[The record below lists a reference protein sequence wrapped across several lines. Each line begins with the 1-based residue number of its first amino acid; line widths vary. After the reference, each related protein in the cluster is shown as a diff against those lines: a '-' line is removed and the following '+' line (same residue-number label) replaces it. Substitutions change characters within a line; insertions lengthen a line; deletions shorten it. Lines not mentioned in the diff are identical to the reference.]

1 LFENV
6 ANRLDSSDAIDS
18 SSKRRNGHSKKL
30 TENPSSMQESVN
42 AYRSTSNF
50 EAVHLK
56 KFRNKTTVREHIVQF
71 SVPV

>member
-1 LFENV
+1 
-6 ANRLDSSDAIDS
+6 
-18 SSKRRNGHSKKL
+18 
-30 TENPSSMQESVN
+30 VN

-56 KFRNKTTVREHIVQF
+56 KFRNKTTFREHIVQF